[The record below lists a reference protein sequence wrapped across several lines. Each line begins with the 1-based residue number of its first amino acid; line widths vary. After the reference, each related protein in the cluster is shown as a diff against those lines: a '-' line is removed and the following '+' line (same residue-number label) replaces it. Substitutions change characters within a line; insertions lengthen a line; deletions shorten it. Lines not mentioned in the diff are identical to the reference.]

1 MSITS
6 EPRSTQVSPNVLIVD
21 DHDLVATSLAL
32 YLRSRGLH
40 ARRHAARS
48 RDGIL
53 TATATLAPGVVL
65 LDLDLGRGPDGATI
79 DGTTFIEG
87 LCRNGWRV
95 VVLTTTEDPA
105 AMGRALH
112 AGALACVPKTAS
124 LPVLMTTIRRAVQG
138 TEVMHPDRRRH
149 LIELH
154 LRREAQTRAVDRL
167 LAKLTDRERAVL
179 ERLAQG
185 HRAQSIAAE
194 FHVSL
199 TTIRSQIKSVLSKL
213 KVSSQLE
220 AVALLNE
227 HRRGGSGA

>member
-1 MSITS
+1 MSIS
-6 EPRSTQVSPNVLIVD
+6 SDPRPTHVSPNVLIVD

-53 TATATLAPGVVL
+53 AAAATLAPGVVL
-65 LDLDLGRGPDGATI
+65 LDLDLGRGPDGAAI
-79 DGTTFIEG
+79 DGTTFIGG

-105 AMGRALH
+105 GMGRALH
-112 AGALACVPKTAS
+112 AGAHACVPKTAS

-138 TEVMHPDRRRH
+138 IDVLHPDRRRY
-149 LIELH
+149 LVELH
-154 LRREAQTRAVDRL
+154 LRRDAQTRALEGL
-167 LAKLTDRERAVL
+167 LARLTEREHAVL
-179 ERLAQG
+179 ERLAHG

-220 AVALLNE
+220 AVALFNE
-227 HRRGGSGA
+227 HRWAGSGV